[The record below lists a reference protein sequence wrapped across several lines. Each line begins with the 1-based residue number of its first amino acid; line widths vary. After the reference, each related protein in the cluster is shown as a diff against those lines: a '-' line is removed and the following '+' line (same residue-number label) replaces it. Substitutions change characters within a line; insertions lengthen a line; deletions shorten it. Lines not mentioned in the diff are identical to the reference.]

1 MCIRDRVPTQSTWG
15 SLIYIKKMNR
25 KFVCLVLVAIFA
37 VNIVA
42 YKEANNRRILFKA
55 YNEGDDGK
63 IFLAAF
69 SSQFGS
75 TVQPDQVELKSI
87 SLILVRQSLQFIQ
100 REDFADSQIPQNQ
113 FYRAVAE
120 FNEKSELESVR
131 EGLRQLKALSE
142 NYNFVWRKVWDNL
155 DQKEPGTRNKII
167 LEILSLLQNNQ
178 FLEAGALYGKL
189 VKELYQY
196 QIALNAE
203 FAKDF
208 LQGYFSVYG
217 EVDRSRIVPDF
228 QREKLV
234 RALQKLSYDKISD
247 NVDGLDLISQE
258 FWSEINRNHEGLGA
272 PFEQAV
278 AANREIYVGKDD
290 FEKYVKRVRIVEE
303 LYEITIAKRYAK
315 VVRSLQI
322 SDPVEAGA
330 IFGRLQ
336 YQLHKPL

>member
-1 MCIRDRVPTQSTWG
+1 MCIRDS
-15 SLIYIKKMNR
+15 
-25 KFVCLVLVAIFA
+25 
-37 VNIVA
+37 
-42 YKEANNRRILFKA
+42 
-55 YNEGDDGK
+55 
-63 IFLAAF
+63 
-69 SSQFGS
+69 
-75 TVQPDQVELKSI
+75 
-87 SLILVRQSLQFIQ
+87 
-100 REDFADSQIPQNQ
+100 
-113 FYRAVAE
+113 
-120 FNEKSELESVR
+120 
-131 EGLRQLKALSE
+131 
-142 NYNFVWRKVWDNL
+142 
-155 DQKEPGTRNKII
+155 
-167 LEILSLLQNNQ
+167 
-178 FLEAGALYGKL
+178 
-189 VKELYQY
+189 YQY